1 MGYRILLAGA
11 AGAIGS
17 RLVPLLLDAGHAVV
31 GTTRSPAKADMLRA
45 SGVEPLVV
53 DVFEAGVLKDAV
65 VSIRPEIVIH
75 QLTDL
80 PPGLD
85 PSGMAQA
92 IAGNARIRD
101 EGTRNLV
108 RAAVA
113 AGSRRLIVKA
123 LHGPMPRASCLTGR
137 MLRSTGTPKATA
149 RSPSM
154 ESSHWNDRY
163 SAPHRSKA
171 SSFAMGDCMAPEP
184 GSTRRLPRCPSMS
197 TQPPTP
203 PCWRSIP
210 GRWGF
215 STSPSR
221 TTRSPRKKPPPSWAG
236 TPASVFHSGPLRSA
250 AHDRYRIRL
259 AKNLPLESI
268 FVFYVGCLCPC
279 PDGTADARHGMVI
292 WADQRPSHPCTVRCS
307 VRRGEL
313 FSGGSP
319 GNRRHARL
327 L

>member
-171 SSFAMGDCMAPEP
+171 SSFAMGDCMAPGTGIDSPPASMPLHVDAAAYAALLAVDTRSLGIFNIAEP
-184 GSTRRLPRCPSMS
+184 NDEVATEKATAQLGWNASFRLPFRPIAER
-197 TQPPTP
+197 
-203 PCWRSIP
+203 RS
-210 GRWGF
+210 
-215 STSPSR
+215 
-221 TTRSPRKKPPPSWAG
+221 
-236 TPASVFHSGPLRSA
+236 
-250 AHDRYRIRL
+250 
-259 AKNLPLESI
+259 
-268 FVFYVGCLCPC
+268 
-279 PDGTADARHGMVI
+279 
-292 WADQRPSHPCTVRCS
+292 
-307 VRRGEL
+307 
-313 FSGGSP
+313 
-319 GNRRHARL
+319 
-327 L
+327 